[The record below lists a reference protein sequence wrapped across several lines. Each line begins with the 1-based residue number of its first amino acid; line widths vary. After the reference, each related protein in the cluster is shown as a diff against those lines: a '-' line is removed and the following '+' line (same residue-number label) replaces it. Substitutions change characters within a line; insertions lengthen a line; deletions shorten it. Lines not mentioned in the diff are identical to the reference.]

1 MEIKQHA
8 TEQTMDEQRNQRR
21 NKKYLEKSKSGNT
34 TYQNLL
40 DAAKAVLRGQFTVM
54 EAYVKNKQISN
65 KQSNFIPQGIR
76 KEQKQPKVSR
86 KKEIT
91 KIRAEINEITD

>member
-54 EAYVKNKQISN
+54 EAYVKNK
-65 KQSNFIPQGIR
+65 KHL
-76 KEQKQPKVSR
+76 K
-86 KKEIT
+86 
-91 KIRAEINEITD
+91 